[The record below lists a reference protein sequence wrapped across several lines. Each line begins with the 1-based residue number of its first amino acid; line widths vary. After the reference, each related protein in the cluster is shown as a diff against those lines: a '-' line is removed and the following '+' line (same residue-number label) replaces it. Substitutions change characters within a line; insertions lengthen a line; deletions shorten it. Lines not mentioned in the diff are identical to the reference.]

1 MSNLESNKS
10 SVVYSALTAAMVNCA
25 ATATVTTVIA
35 PFYNGVSKFV
45 GVKYESGSAAAGA
58 LAASNAPY
66 IVSVTPAVLS
76 TTRSTAIVINLPIA
90 SVATYDG
97 AIYRVYWVN
106 ETLPNA
112 NINPC

>member
-10 SVVYSALTAAMVNCA
+10 SVVYSALTAGMTNCV
-25 ATATVTTVIA
+25 ATATVTTAIA

-45 GVKYESGSAAAGA
+45 GVKYESGNALAGA

-66 IVSVTPAVLS
+66 IVSVTPAA
-76 TTRSTAIVINLPIA
+76 TNATRSTAIIIHLPIA
-90 SVATYDG
+90 AVNTYDN
-97 AIYRVYWVN
+97 AVYRIYWVN